1 MDGAIADYNRA
12 IEIDPKNSYTYVN
25 RGIAK
30 KAKGHLDGAI
40 ADYNRAI
47 EIDPRDIRA
56 YSNRGNAKK
65 AKGDLDGAIADCNR
79 VIEINPKDFLSYCYR
94 ANAKQAKGDLNG
106 AMADLNLA
114 IKINSK
120 FVAAYFGLAS
130 CEYLGSNMNG
140 ALSDFRHASDL
151 STQGVFQDY
160 FQLYIW
166 ITRTR
171 LGEGKAA
178 DKELAAHLEK
188 VGNTTTNEWIR
199 KVAGHLLGKVTEAD
213 LIAAAASP
221 DARKKSGQICEAW
234 YYIGMKKLFSGDK
247 KTATEDFY
255 KCLDTKR
262 DEFTEFQFAEA
273 ELNALAKP

>member
-1 MDGAIADYNRA
+1 MED
-12 IEIDPKNSYTYVN
+12 
-25 RGIAK
+25 
-30 KAKGHLDGAI
+30 
-40 ADYNRAI
+40 
-47 EIDPRDIRA
+47 
-56 YSNRGNAKK
+56 
-65 AKGDLDGAIADCNR
+65 KGDLDGAIAEFSKA
-79 VIEINPKDFLSYCYR
+79 IEISPEDSEAYYCLAGCNYLKSNWKD
-94 ANAKQAKGDLNG
+94 
-106 AMADLNLA
+106 
-114 IKINSK
+114 
-120 FVAAYFGLAS
+120 
-130 CEYLGSNMNG
+130 
-140 ALSDFRHASDL
+140 ALSAYGRASEL
-151 STQGVFQDY
+151 SKQGSEQDY
-160 FQLYIW
+160 SQLFIW
-166 ITRTR
+166 IIRTR
-171 LGEGKAA
+171 LGEGQAA

-234 YYIGMKKLFSGDK
+234 YYIGMKKLLSGDK